1 MTTDDTEYLS
11 APPPDAGTPAAAP
24 KIVPRNFKGTRDHLP
39 ADMALRN
46 KVFNTVAAVFERF
59 GFEPLQTP
67 ALEYYD
73 VLTGKYGEDE
83 RLIYRLDYKG
93 GFELALRYDLTVPL
107 ARVMA
112 QYPNL
117 PKPFKR
123 YQMQPVWRADR
134 PQIQQGRFRE
144 FWQCDADIV
153 GTDSIRADAELV
165 ALKWTALSELG
176 FKQFTINVSSRK
188 VIAALADLAGVA
200 GRFTLMQRDG
210 VDAEPVSIPM
220 EMVVSRGLDKL
231 GKIGKDGVTEELSRN
246 GVSDDGIAR
255 VLEACALDGAPMA
268 RLNALEKLLGDSVLG
283 KAAVAEVR
291 ELIEGI
297 ASFGVPESCYAFDI
311 ALARGLDYYTGPIFE
326 TTVTDPPI
334 GSLSGGGRYDELI
347 GRFGDKAMPATGMAL
362 GVERIVRVMEEMQK
376 ASGATARSVITAY
389 VACLP
394 ETSDATPKLAAQ
406 LRAGGVRTDA
416 AYGPQKLKDNINAAT
431 ARSIRWLVI
440 PFDKELE
447 KQCVVVK
454 DLESRTQETV
464 RIAELDRYV
473 VERQA

>member
-1 MTTDDTEYLS
+1 MERVMSTDANANEP
-11 APPPDAGTPAAAP
+11 APTQ
-24 KIVPRNFKGTRDHLP
+24 KIKPRNFKGTRDHLP

-46 KVFNTVAAVFERF
+46 KVFDTVAAVFERF

-112 QYPNL
+112 QYPDL

-134 PQIQQGRFRE
+134 PQVQQGRFRE

-165 ALKWTALSELG
+165 ALKWTALTELG
-176 FKQFTINVSSRK
+176 FQQFSINVSSRK

-200 GRFTLMQRDG
+200 GKFTLMQRDG
-210 VDAEPVSIPM
+210 VDAEPVSVPM
-220 EMVVSRGLDKL
+220 ETIVSRGLDKL
-231 GKIGKDGVTEELSRN
+231 SKIGPDGVSEELTKN
-246 GVSDDGIAR
+246 GVSADGIAK
-255 VLEACALDGAPMA
+255 VLAACAITGTPVERVAA
-268 RLNALEKLLGDSVLG
+268 FEKLAGDSALG
-283 KAAVAEVR
+283 KAAVSEVR

-297 ASFGVPESCYAFDI
+297 ASFNVPEANVTFDI

-334 GSLSGGGRYDELI
+334 GSLSGGGRYDEL
-347 GRFGDKAMPATGMAL
+347 
-362 GVERIVRVMEEMQK
+362 
-376 ASGATARSVITAY
+376 
-389 VACLP
+389 
-394 ETSDATPKLAAQ
+394 
-406 LRAGGVRTDA
+406 
-416 AYGPQKLKDNINAAT
+416 
-431 ARSIRWLVI
+431 
-440 PFDKELE
+440 
-447 KQCVVVK
+447 
-454 DLESRTQETV
+454 
-464 RIAELDRYV
+464 
-473 VERQA
+473 